1 MEKSIK
7 CKPCCGGMVIHR
19 FRASLNRKKAQNM
32 GFKGKNGGI
41 YGVIHGFIHII
52 HRNCEKFKNNIHIII
67 YIL

>member
-41 YGVIHGFIHII
+41 YGVIHGFIHIV
-52 HRNCEKFKNNIHIII
+52 HRFCVFC
-67 YIL
+67 